1 MFTKVLV
8 KLTGII
14 IFLFS
19 NCISATPATLPGQ
32 PGEAKSLSIAG
43 NVDIHAR
50 VFKQYQCEDPFIWNR
65 RECVPIFGP
74 RAWQDVCVWNSFA
87 TFYDYKQGTCP
98 EGTVCI
104 NGFTKDGLRFIT
116 FVSAETGKR
125 VPGQKKLVDPQAGT
139 SGVKRGRSEIGN
151 TQQQFS
157 VSIDH
162 DMSGAAVDAFFES
175 RCLTFN
181 VHRRMFFA
189 QMACRESTNLGTDGS
204 FIIAPNNVIVG
215 NVHGYKENVCHGNKN
230 DQSTA
235 RDCYPNGTYDFKV
248 GQTIDFTWGMQADQ
262 EGILVYGIVPAQSVT
277 N

>member
-1 MFTKVLV
+1 MFSKILV
-8 KLTGII
+8 KLTGI
-14 IFLFS
+14 FLFS
-19 NCISATPATLPGQ
+19 SCISATPTTLPGQ
-32 PGEAKSLSIAG
+32 LEPGENITG
-43 NVDIHAR
+43 NGDIHAR
-50 VFKQYQCEDPFIWNR
+50 AKNPYLCEDPFIWNR

-98 EGTVCI
+98 EGTVCLNGI
-104 NGFTKDGLRFIT
+104 NQDGHRFIAC
-116 FVSAETGKR
+116 VSPETGTGKR
-125 VPGQKKLVDPQAGT
+125 QKKKTDPQAGT

-162 DMSGAAVDAFFES
+162 DMSGAAVDAFFQS
-175 RCLTFN
+175 RCRTFN

-189 QMACRESTNLGTDGS
+189 QMVCRESINLGTDGS

-215 NVHGYKENVCHGNKN
+215 NVHGYKENICHGNKN

-262 EGILVYGIVPAQSVT
+262 EGILVYGIVPAQSVAG
-277 N
+277 